1 MIYGCIG
8 EHLGHSFSKEIHKRI
23 DTYSYELQEIPRDE
37 LDNFMTERN
46 FSAINVTI
54 PYKQDVIPHLHYIHP
69 DAEAIGAV
77 NTIVNRDGKLYGYNT
92 DFAGMSALA
101 ERIGIDF
108 PGKKVLIL
116 GTGGTSKTAVA
127 VAKAKGATQILCVSR
142 TEKEGIITYDSAVK
156 FHSDAQ
162 IIINTTPCGMYPDN
176 DSMPIDPESF
186 PNLEGLLDA
195 VYNPLRTQLVQKALS
210 IGVKA
215 EGGLYMLVAQAV
227 VAAERFTDKSYPT
240 DIAERIYNE
249 LMSLKENI
257 VLTGM
262 PASGKSTVGKL
273 LAQLTGR
280 DFVDTDEIIESDS
293 GMKISD
299 IFAQYGESKFRD
311 METAAVKQAS
321 ARNNCII
328 ATGGGAVLR
337 EENIKALRSNGRLY
351 FLDRPPELLIPTADR
366 PLAKDMEALEKRYK
380 ERYTIYTSTADA
392 VIDASMDAEQVAKA
406 VKGEHGI

>member
-37 LDNFMTERN
+37 LDSFMEKRD

-54 PYKQDVIPHLHYIHP
+54 PYKQDVIPHLYYIHT

-101 ERIGIDF
+101 RRIGIDF
-108 PGKKVLIL
+108 SGKKVLIL
-116 GTGGTSKTAVA
+116 GSGGTSKTAVA
-127 VAKAKGATQILCVSR
+127 VAKAKGSAQILCVSR
-142 TEKEGIITYDSAVK
+142 TEKEGFITYDAATK
-156 FHSDAQ
+156 IHTDAQ
-162 IIINTTPCGMYPDN
+162 IIINTTPCGMYPNN
-176 DSMPIDPESF
+176 DGMPIDPGNF
-186 PNLEGLLDA
+186 PKLEAVLDA
-195 VYNPLRTQLVQKALS
+195 VYNPLRTRLVQKALS
-210 IGVKA
+210 IGAKA

-227 VAAERFTDKSYPT
+227 VAAEWFTCKTYPS
-240 DIAERIYNE
+240 DITERIYNE
-249 LMSLKENI
+249 LMAQKENI

-280 DFVDTDEIIESDS
+280 EFVDTDEIIESDS

-299 IFAQYGESKFRD
+299 IFDRYGEEKFRD

-321 ARNNCII
+321 ARNTCII
-328 ATGGGAVLR
+328 ATGGGAILR
-337 EENIKALRSNGRLY
+337 EENVKALRSNGKLY

-366 PLAKDMEALEKRYK
+366 PLAQDMDALKKRYE
-380 ERYTIYTSTADA
+380 ERYHIYTSTADF
-392 VIDASMDAEQVAKA
+392 VIDGSEDAKIVANT